1 MLKEEEVVAQSYA
14 TLSIFGQAIHVKR
27 IPLMVLAFVFYL
39 FVKNPVHAF
48 VFYVVLLVLVVRF
61 MPIYAREKDRLLPF
75 ILWKYLRKGVLV
87 MWKYLNKLIIAFIN
101 LMFVGIVMAQE
112 QIDILGVPEKDLKKM
127 VEELRRKERIL
138 VDDAERR
145 EKLYRQQE
153 ELEYGGELSLVLKG
167 VNFFDYHPDMPV
179 LFVFDRN
186 IRHVLMWTGSA
197 QAQYEGN
204 VLFVGPPAHE
214 DGRVFGFAVIL
225 EDGNAYYFAGRKVSI
240 TDKTRRVGLYYRL
253 TSPQIIPADELIEV
267 FLRTKGRCPVDGEA
281 FEYKGKAYKFVKLR
295 ETIVRDKDEVFC
307 SGSVF
312 RLMGL

>member
-14 TLSIFGQAIHVKR
+14 TLSIFGQAIHIKR

-39 FVKNPVHAF
+39 FVKNPIHAF
-48 VFYVVLLVLVVRF
+48 VFYVVLLVVLVRF

-75 ILWKYLRKGVLV
+75 VLWRYLRRGLLV
-87 MWKYLNKLIIAFIN
+87 MWKHLNKLIIAFVN
-101 LMFVGIVMAQE
+101 FMLVGIVMAQE
-112 QIDILGVPEKDLKKM
+112 QMDILGVPEKELKKM

-145 EKLYRQQE
+145 EKMYRQQE
-153 ELEYGGELSLVLKG
+153 ELEYGGEITLTLKG

-240 TDKTRRVGLYYRL
+240 TDRTRRIGLYYRL
-253 TSPQIIPADELIEV
+253 TSPQTVSVDELIEV

-281 FEYKGKAYKFVKLR
+281 FEYKGRLYKFIKLK
-295 ETIVRDKDEVFC
+295 ESIVRGKDEVFC

>member
-39 FVKNPVHAF
+39 FVKNPIYAF
-48 VFYVVLLVLVVRF
+48 VFYVVLLVLFVRF

-75 ILWKYLRKGVLV
+75 ILWRYLRRGLLV
-87 MWKYLNKLIIAFIN
+87 MWKHLNKLIIAFVN
-101 LMFVGIVMAQE
+101 LMLVGIVMAQE
-112 QIDILGVPEKDLKKM
+112 QMDILGVPEKDLKKM

-138 VDDAERR
+138 VNDAERR
-145 EKLYRQQE
+145 EKMYRQQE
-153 ELEYGGELSLVLKG
+153 ELEYGGEITLTLKG

-204 VLFVGPPAHE
+204 VLFLGPPAHE

-240 TDKTRRVGLYYRL
+240 TDRTRRIGLYYRL
-253 TSPQIIPADELIEV
+253 ISPQTVSVDELIEV

-281 FEYKGKAYKFVKLR
+281 FEYKGRLYKFIKLK
-295 ETIVRDKDEVFC
+295 ESIVRDKDEVFC